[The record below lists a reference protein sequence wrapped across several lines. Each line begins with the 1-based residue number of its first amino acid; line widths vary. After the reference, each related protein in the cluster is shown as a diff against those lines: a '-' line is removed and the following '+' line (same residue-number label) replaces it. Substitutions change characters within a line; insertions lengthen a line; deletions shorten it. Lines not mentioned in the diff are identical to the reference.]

1 MTSCLSTKELH
12 ALPYKQITH
21 SLTHHNNNNKNNNN
35 SNSNN
40 NNSNNN
46 NNRRRTPILNLWLY
60 SNKLNISCTRLPS
73 KHTHTY
79 FISLS
84 LSPTHTPSFY
94 NRFPPSLSLSHTHP
108 YTFIHSFKSSDCPAT
123 SNEVVSKFV

>member
-1 MTSCLSTKELH
+1 MTSYLSTKELH

-35 SNSNN
+35 SNNNN
-40 NNSNNN
+40 NNSNNNN

-94 NRFPPSLSLSHTHP
+94 NRFPPSLSLTHTP
-108 YTFIHSFKSSDCPAT
+108 IHIHTLIQKQRLSRYQQRSRK
-123 SNEVVSKFV
+123 

>member
-1 MTSCLSTKELH
+1 MTSYLSTKELH

-84 LSPTHTPSFY
+84 LQPTHHLSIIG
-94 NRFPPSLSLSHTHP
+94 FPPLSLSHTHTHTHS
-108 YTFIHSFKSSDCPAT
+108 YTHSKAAIVPLPAT
-123 SNEVVSKFV
+123 KS